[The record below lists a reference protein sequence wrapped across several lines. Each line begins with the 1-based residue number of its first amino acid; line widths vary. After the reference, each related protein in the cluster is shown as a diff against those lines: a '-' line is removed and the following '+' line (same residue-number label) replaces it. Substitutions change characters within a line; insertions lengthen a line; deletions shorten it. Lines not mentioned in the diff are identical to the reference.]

1 MLIQPGIPFAL
12 YTPRTALRPRQGA
25 AQTSRP
31 ALKISGSD
39 LGGPRPGPAQEKS
52 EDWGMGAFCAHSIF
66 RSIPA
71 RLSARA
77 REKCVETCSPGHGMP
92 VPEPLAGQVGRLCDR
107 SCDVACEC
115 NSFFVVVAE
124 LLARRHVA
132 RTLRACIVRV
142 VTRGRVG

>member
-1 MLIQPGIPFAL
+1 MLIQTGLPIAL

-25 AQTSRP
+25 AQASRP

-77 REKCVETCSPGHGMP
+77 RKKCVETCSPGHGMP
-92 VPEPLAGQVGRLCDR
+92 VPEPRAGQVGRLCVR
-107 SCDVACEC
+107 FGDVAREC
-115 NSFFVVVAE
+115 NSFFVVLAV
-124 LLARRHVA
+124 LLAGRHVA
-132 RTLRACIVRV
+132 RTLRSCGIRV